1 MRFPSSLS
9 GGILVSTLSLIGTI
23 GEVKG
28 ADLPTFN
35 PDSAWANLIRQCQ
48 FGPRSP
54 GSKGHSACRE
64 WLIEGLRRQ
73 GGEVFI
79 QTFFSEDKRT
89 GKKLE
94 LTNIVARWGGGGA
107 PLMLAAH
114 WDTRPW
120 ADKDPNPSH
129 RDKPILGAND
139 GASGVA
145 VLLEIARLLNLQPPP
160 RPILIALW
168 DGEDL
173 GEEGHLDQFCLGSR
187 HWVQNPLPE
196 IPQEVILVDMVG
208 DADLHLPWEVFSYR
222 HAPQL
227 CRKLWDLAQRADLPA
242 FDDELG
248 EAVYDDHIPFIEQKI
263 PAINIVDF
271 DYPYWHT
278 IEDTPDK
285 CSPESLAQVG
295 QLLIQYIYQP

>member
-1 MRFPSSLS
+1 LPL
-9 GGILVSTLSLIGTI
+9 TLIFIGNLGQVI
-23 GEVKG
+23 G

-35 PDSAWANLIRQCQ
+35 PDSAWSNLIRQYQ

-54 GSKGHSACRE
+54 GSKGHSACRV
-64 WLIEGLRRQ
+64 WLIEELRRR

-79 QTFFSEDKRT
+79 QDFFHQGDGGERKVQ
-89 GKKLE
+89 
-94 LTNIVARWGGGGA
+94 LTNIVARWGTGGA

-120 ADKDPNPSH
+120 ADKDPNPSQ

-145 VLLEIARLLNLQPPP
+145 VLLEVARLLNLHPPP
-160 RPILIALW
+160 RTIFIALW

-173 GEEGHLDQFCLGSR
+173 GQEGHLDQYCLGSR
-187 HWVQNPLPE
+187 YWVQNPMPE
-196 IPQEVILVDMVG
+196 MPQEMILVDMVG
-208 DADLHLPWEVFSYR
+208 DADLRLPWEFFSYR
-222 HAPQL
+222 NAPQL
-227 CRKLWDLAQRADLPA
+227 CQKLWDRAQRLDLPA
-242 FDDELG
+242 FKDEIG

-278 IEDTPDK
+278 TEDTPDK
-285 CSPESLAQVG
+285 CSPESLTQVG
-295 QLLIQYIYQP
+295 RLLIHYIYQP